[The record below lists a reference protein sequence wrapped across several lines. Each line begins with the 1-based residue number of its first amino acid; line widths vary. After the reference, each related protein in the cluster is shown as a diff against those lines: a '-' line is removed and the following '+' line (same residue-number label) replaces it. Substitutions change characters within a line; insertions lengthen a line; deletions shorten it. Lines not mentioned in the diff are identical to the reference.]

1 MSRVLTPTA
10 AALLDTIPPYYRADP
25 LTQAVMQGL
34 GGRIDELSTFAWEI
48 RRRFILPQY
57 AADDEYGSLPFWERL
72 MRLPVAP
79 GADEARRKAVLLAHW
94 RKRRART
101 GAGWLELL
109 TLLLGTSLW
118 THQEGPVPGH
128 ITITIS
134 NLDTSYAANQL
145 ALLARQI
152 TPAGLV
158 INFVFTDGFLV
169 GYSTVGSGP
178 LL

>member
-1 MSRVLTPTA
+1 VRVLSAEATK
-10 AALLDTIPPYYRADP
+10 LLDMVPPYYRGDP
-25 LTQAVMQGL
+25 LSQAIMQAV
-34 GGRIDELSTFAWEI
+34 GGRIAEAETLAFEV
-48 RRRFILPQY
+48 RRRFVLPQY
-57 AADDEYGSLPFWERL
+57 AADDEYGSLAYWERL
-72 MRLPVAP
+72 MRLPVNP

-101 GAGWLELL
+101 GAGWVELL
-109 TLLLGTSLW
+109 TLLLGTTLW
-118 THQEGPVPGH
+118 SHAEGPVPGH
-128 ITITIS
+128 VTITIS
-134 NLDTSYAANQL
+134 NLATSYAANQI